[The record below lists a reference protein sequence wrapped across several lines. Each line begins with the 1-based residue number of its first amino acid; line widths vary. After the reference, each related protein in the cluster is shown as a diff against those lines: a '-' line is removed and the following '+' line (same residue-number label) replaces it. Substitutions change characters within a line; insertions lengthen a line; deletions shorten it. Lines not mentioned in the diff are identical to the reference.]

1 MVKYSQPELKFW
13 LASLVSTV
21 LAQQQTYL
29 DFYLQLGLQSFSFSA
44 SYCDIAVYLE
54 GCKVYKISEN
64 AIFLQNTSG
73 GYFCSNRRR
82 STCNL
87 PPLNYLKAGFSSSKK
102 SCLIWLNESP
112 LKMMK
117 SIFYFA
123 LKLLFFFKILKVF
136 VLAFQSC
143 RKNSLIRK
151 IRFLSKFMTS

>member
-21 LAQQQTYL
+21 LAQQQTCL
-29 DFYLQLGLQSFSFSA
+29 KKNILTFICSQVFKVSA
-44 SYCDIAVYLE
+44 
-54 GCKVYKISEN
+54 
-64 AIFLQNTSG
+64 FLLPTATLLFILRG
-73 GYFCSNRRR
+73 ARYTKFLR
-82 STCNL
+82 TPFFFL

-117 SIFYFA
+117 STFYFA
-123 LKLLFFFKILKVF
+123 LKLLFFFKTLKVF